1 MPYGLYIAAEGAHAQ
16 SKRME
21 VLSSN
26 LANVD
31 TPGFKR
37 DLAIFQARYAE
48 ETARGQDRHGSGSI
62 NDVGGGVWVKGTI
75 TDHSIGTLKRTEIE
89 TDMAIDG
96 EGYFVVQK
104 DGQNYLTRAGNFM
117 VNSNGMLVTQTGMPV
132 LSDGGGPILV
142 NADSPWRVSPDGAI
156 EQDGGKTY
164 LALVQTPSPADL
176 AKHGENLFRPLAPP
190 TPVAQEVRS
199 VQQGYLE
206 LSGVRP
212 TLEMLE
218 LIETSRAFEMN
229 VSMIRNHDAM
239 LNSLV
244 NRVLRQ
250 G

>member
-1 MPYGLYIAAEGAHAQ
+1 MPYGLYIAAEGAYSQ

-21 VLSSN
+21 VLSNN

-37 DLAIFQARYAE
+37 DLALFQARYAE
-48 ETARGQDRHGSGSI
+48 ETARGQDHHGSGTI
-62 NDVGGGVWVKGTI
+62 NDVGGGVWMNRTV
-75 TDHSIGTLKRTEIE
+75 TDHSQGTLKRTEVP
-89 TDMAIDG
+89 TDIAINGD
-96 EGYFVVQK
+96 GYFVVQK
-104 DGQNYLTRAGNFM
+104 DGRNYLTRAGNFLL
-117 VNSNGMLVTQTGMPV
+117 NNNGMLTTQTGMPV
-132 LSDGGGPILV
+132 LSDAGGPILI
-142 NADSPWRVSPDGAI
+142 NPETPWRVSPDGAI

-164 LALVQTPSPADL
+164 LALVQPPSPADL
-176 AKHGENLFRPLAPP
+176 EKRGENLFEALAAPAAIP
-190 TPVAQEVRS
+190 AELRS
-199 VQQGYLE
+199 VQGNYLE
-206 LSGVRP
+206 MSGVRP

-250 G
+250 A

>member
-1 MPYGLYIAAEGAHAQ
+1 MPYGLYIAAEGAYAQ

-48 ETARGQDRHGSGSI
+48 ETARGQDRPGSGSI
-62 NDVGGGVWVKGTI
+62 NDVGGGVWLKGTL
-75 TDHSIGTLKRTEIE
+75 TDHTAGTLKRTEIE

-96 EGYFVVQK
+96 DGYFLVQK

-117 VNSNGMLVTQTGMPV
+117 VNSNGTLVTQTGMPV
-132 LSDGGGPILV
+132 LSDGGGPIQV
-142 NADSPWRVSPDGAI
+142 NADTPWRVSPDGAI
-156 EQDGGKTY
+156 EQEGGKTY

-176 AKHGENLFRPLAPP
+176 AKHGENLFRPLAPT
-190 TPVAQEVRS
+190 TPVPQERRGVR
-199 VQQGYLE
+199 QGYLE
-206 LSGVRP
+206 MSGVRP
-212 TLEMLE
+212 TLEMLD

-229 VSMIRNHDAM
+229 VSMIRNHDSM

-250 G
+250 A

>member
-1 MPYGLYIAAEGAHAQ
+1 MPYGLYIAAEGAHSQ

-21 VLSSN
+21 VLSNN

-37 DLAIFQARYAE
+37 DLALFQARYAE
-48 ETARGQDRHGSGSI
+48 ETGRGVDHHGSGSI
-62 NDVGGGVWVKGTI
+62 NDVGGGVWMHHTA
-75 TDHSIGTLKRTEIE
+75 TDHSQGTLKRTDIP
-89 TDMAIDG
+89 TDMAVNGD
-96 EGYFVVQK
+96 GYFVVQK
-104 DGQNYLTRAGNFM
+104 EGQNYLTRAGNFM
-117 VNSNGMLVTQTGMPV
+117 VNGNGFLVTQTGLPV
-132 LSDGGGPILV
+132 MSDGGTPVVV
-142 NADSPWRVSPDGAI
+142 NAETSWRVSPDGAI

-164 LALVQTPSPADL
+164 LALVVPPTPGDL
-176 AKHGENLFRPLAPP
+176 VKHGENLFQAAGP
-190 TPVAQEVRS
+190 TSAVPAELRS
-199 VQQGYLE
+199 VQQNYLE
-206 LSGVRP
+206 MSGVRP

-229 VSMIRNHDAM
+229 VSMIRNHDSM

>member
-21 VLSSN
+21 VLSNN

-37 DLAIFQARYAE
+37 DLAMFQARFAE
-48 ETARGQDRHGSGSI
+48 ETARGQDQPGSGSI
-62 NDVGGGVWVKGTI
+62 NDVGGGVWVIGTT
-75 TDHSIGTLKRTEIE
+75 TDHSPGTLKHTQIP

-104 DGQNYLTRAGNFM
+104 EGQNYLTRAGNFM

-132 LSDGGGPILV
+132 LSDGGGPILL
-142 NADSPWRVSPDGAI
+142 NAETPWRVSPDGAI
-156 EQDGGKTY
+156 EQDGGKQY
-164 LALVQTPSPADL
+164 LALVQTPSPTDL
-176 AKHGENLFRPLAPP
+176 AKHGENLFRPLAAT
-190 TPVAQEVRS
+190 TPVPQELRS
-199 VQQGYLE
+199 VREGYVE
-206 LSGVRP
+206 MSGVRP

-250 G
+250 A

>member
-21 VLSSN
+21 VLSNN

-37 DLAIFQARYAE
+37 DLAQFQARYAE
-48 ETARGQDRHGSGSI
+48 ETARGQDHPGSGSI
-62 NDVGGGVWVKGTI
+62 NDVGGGVWMNGTI
-75 TDHSIGTLKRTEIE
+75 TDHTPGTLKRTQIP
-89 TDMAIDG
+89 TDMAINGD
-96 EGYFVVQK
+96 GYFVVQK

-132 LSDGGGPILV
+132 LSDGGAPVVINGET
-142 NADSPWRVSPDGAI
+142 DWKVSPDGAI

-176 AKHGENLFRPLAPP
+176 AKHGENLFRPLAPTTAVP
-190 TPVAQEVRS
+190 QELRS
-199 VQQGYLE
+199 VQEGYLE
-206 LSGVRP
+206 MSGVRP

-229 VSMIRNHDAM
+229 VSMIRNHDSM

>member
-21 VLSSN
+21 VLSNN

-37 DLAIFQARYAE
+37 DLAQFQARYAE
-48 ETARGQDRHGSGSI
+48 ETARGQDHPGSGSI
-62 NDVGGGVWVKGTI
+62 NDVGGGVWMNGVI
-75 TDHSIGTLKRTEIE
+75 TDHTPGTLKRTEIQ
-89 TDMAIDG
+89 TDMAING

-117 VNSNGMLVTQTGMPV
+117 VNSNGLLVTQTGMPV
-132 LSDGGGPILV
+132 LSDGGAPVPI
-142 NADSPWRVSPDGAI
+142 NAGTPWKVSSDGAI

-164 LALVQTPSPADL
+164 LALVRPPSPAEL
-176 AKHGENLFRPLAPP
+176 KKHGENLFQPLAAT
-190 TPVAQEVRS
+190 TPVPTELRS
-199 VQQGYLE
+199 VQEGYLE
-206 LSGVRP
+206 MSGVRP

-250 G
+250 S